1 MTNVCPGPV
10 KTEVSKNALTS
21 DGSTFGETDKLIENG
36 MSVERYNNS
45 TCMYRIMHTK
55 FHCVCTNYS
64 TMYFELNCSWAMG
77 IGI

>member
-21 DGSTFGETDKLIENG
+21 DGSKFGETDKLIENG

-45 TCMYRIMHTK
+45 TCT
-55 FHCVCTNYS
+55 
-64 TMYFELNCSWAMG
+64 
-77 IGI
+77 